1 MSRMGGG
8 PDDPGEADAA
18 AVDRS
23 DDAAEVERN
32 VQEDREGEK
41 ESTTTSFTKDSTAD
55 ESLSN
60 YDNFSDMDFSFEARR
75 VGRRDANDVVGDYI
89 ARVAGVSLDAMAG
102 QRRAGD
108 PTSGLSETDPNLQG
122 VTPSSTVSIDTA
134 LTDAQQKAR
143 QDEATAIRTDWQSPS
158 LVDEWGMTQDIRTD
172 YESPYEA
179 GRRALT
185 DTDLDRLTRE
195 SEQDRYGLLGSEG
208 ALDAARRANA
218 VARVQAGESAEQ
230 ATINTQ
236 MERARLA
243 RAIRIDTENNSKAI
257 KQAEEVIKD
266 PLATDKEKQAA
277 IDYAH
282 EVNRSLRQG
291 DKWRERDL
299 RTGLETGRI
308 VDQIAS
314 AVHDPKAS
322 ALAKDNQTIREFRE
336 LNSAIDKIANRP
348 FFNTGWEYTKHDP
361 KTTRQVQALI
371 ERYES
376 VFMDNLSNMGKR
388 NSKAINDKGF
398 DMSKG
403 FGIMGSNVIQGIM
416 NKLGWAYHA
425 TDTEKQ
431 LRALRVKWGLDEPDT
446 GDGPNID
453 DLKRR
458 CNERSGYKWDEETN
472 SCIPISNLNTDYR
485 QYLPD

>member
-18 AVDRS
+18 AVDRG

-89 ARVAGVSLDAMAG
+89 ARVAGIEMNTDRDRLS
-102 QRRAGD
+102 QREGVVADRAA
-108 PTSGLSETDPNLQG
+108 SEANALAAARMDRTQFSD
-122 VTPSSTVSIDTA
+122 SSTYGADWMA
-134 LTDAQQKAR
+134 AQEQAR
-143 QDEATAIRTDWQSPS
+143 QDEAIAIRTDWESPS
-158 LVDEWGMTQDIRTD
+158 LVDEWGMTQDIRTAS
-172 YESPYEA
+172 ESPYDA
-179 GRRALT
+179 SRRALT

-236 MERARLA
+236 MERARLDK
-243 RAIRIDTENNSKAI
+243 AIRIDTENNSKVI

-266 PLATDKEKQAA
+266 PLASSDEKNW
-277 IDYAH
+277 AH
-282 EVNRSLRQG
+282 EVHRSLRQG
-291 DKWRERDL
+291 NKTMRKD
-299 RTGLETGRI
+299 GRI
-308 VDQIAS
+308 VSEIAS

-403 FGIMGSNVIQGIM
+403 LGIMGSNVIQGIM